1 MIFNLLSSLNNGYSC
16 TSCFSIKEF
25 VEMVKPPLDGIRVL
39 DLSSVVVGP
48 YVSQFLADYGASIT
62 KIEAPGGDILR
73 KLGGPSKSGE
83 MSPKFMN
90 LNRNKR
96 SIVLDLKHENAN
108 QVLTKLIE
116 SHDVFLS
123 NVRPQA
129 LKRLGLDYP
138 SYKKL
143 NPKVVYCSIVGFGQ
157 KGQYKNRPAYD
168 NVIQGSGGIA
178 ACHHRQGG
186 RPKYMP
192 MVVADRLTG
201 LMACQ
206 AILVSLMYRNRDN
219 EGIFIQVP
227 MFESLAE
234 FVLIEHMGQLIY
246 PGSDGP
252 SGDLRVLD
260 QFAVPIETKD
270 SFICIAANTQKQA
283 AGLFEAIGRPELI
296 EDERFNSV
304 ANRFKNVTQYNS
316 IRNKALKT
324 RVTAEW
330 MEIFDRLDVPAMRYN
345 TFEDLMSDPHML
357 DVGMFR
363 QQEHPIEGTVYTMKQ
378 PTEFSV
384 EWERGQTLAPGL
396 GQHSGEIMAEL
407 GYSEG
412 EISEMVASGVI
423 INKPIF

>member
-1 MIFNLLSSLNNGYSC
+1 
-16 TSCFSIKEF
+16 
-25 VEMVKPPLDGIRVL
+25 
-39 DLSSVVVGP
+39 
-48 YVSQFLADYGASIT
+48 
-62 KIEAPGGDILR
+62 
-73 KLGGPSKSGE
+73 
-83 MSPKFMN
+83 
-90 LNRNKR
+90 
-96 SIVLDLKHENAN
+96 
-108 QVLTKLIE
+108 
-116 SHDVFLS
+116 
-123 NVRPQA
+123 
-129 LKRLGLDYP
+129 
-138 SYKKL
+138 
-143 NPKVVYCSIVGFGQ
+143 
-157 KGQYKNRPAYD
+157 
-168 NVIQGSGGIA
+168 
-178 ACHHRQGG
+178 
-186 RPKYMP
+186 MP

-206 AILVSLMYRNRDN
+206 AILVSLMYRNRDD
-219 EGIFIQVP
+219 EGIFMQVP

-324 RVTAEW
+324 RLTAEW

-412 EISEMVASGVI
+412 EISEMAASGVI

>member
-1 MIFNLLSSLNNGYSC
+1 MA
-16 TSCFSIKEF
+16 K
-25 VEMVKPPLDGIRVL
+25 MPLDGIRVL

-62 KIEAPGGDILR
+62 KIESPGGDILR
-73 KLGGPSKSGE
+73 KLGGPSKSGD

-96 SIVLDLKHENAN
+96 SLAIDLKHENASR
-108 QVLTKLIE
+108 VLKKLIE

-123 NVRPQA
+123 NIRPPA
-129 LKRLGLDYP
+129 LKRLGLDYL

-143 NPKVVYCSIVGFGQ
+143 NANVVYCSIVGFGQ
-157 KGQYKNRPAYD
+157 KGQYKDRPAYD

-206 AILVSLMYRNRDN
+206 AILVSLMHRTRHG
-219 EGIFIQVP
+219 EGVFMQVP

-246 PGSDGP
+246 PESDGP

-260 QFAVPIETKD
+260 QYAVPIETKD
-270 SFICIAANTQKQA
+270 SFICLAANTQKQA
-283 AGLFEAIGRPELI
+283 ARLFEAIGKPELI
-296 EDERFNSV
+296 DDKRFNSV
-304 ANRFKNVTQYNS
+304 AHRFKNVTEYNS
-316 IRNKALKT
+316 IRNEALKT
-324 RVTAEW
+324 KTTAEW
-330 MEIFDRLDVPAMRYN
+330 MDIFDRLDVPAMRYN
-345 TFEDLMSDPHML
+345 TFEDLMSDPHL
-357 DVGMFR
+357 AEVGMF
-363 QQEHPIEGTVYTMKQ
+363 QEQEQPIEGTVYTMKR

-384 EWERGQTLAPGL
+384 DWSREQTLAPGL

-407 GYSEG
+407 GYSDT
-412 EISEMVASGVI
+412 EIAEMAGAGLI
-423 INKPIF
+423 IDRPVS